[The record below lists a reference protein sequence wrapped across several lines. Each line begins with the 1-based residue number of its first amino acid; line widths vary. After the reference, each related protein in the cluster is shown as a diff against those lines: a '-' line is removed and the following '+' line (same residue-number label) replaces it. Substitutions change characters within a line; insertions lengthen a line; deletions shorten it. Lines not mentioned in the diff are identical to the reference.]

1 LSITDPLYGG
11 KNVEDTQLSRSF
23 EALLVVL
30 LLRKKTLGP
39 CLQISSTTYIEKK
52 KQNVIV
58 ESLSKNNTYLIHR
71 QYILI
76 TSNILNSCSIYM
88 SPYLRPKNE

>member
-1 LSITDPLYGG
+1 M
-11 KNVEDTQLSRSF
+11 
-23 EALLVVL
+23 
-30 LLRKKTLGP
+30 
-39 CLQISSTTYIEKK
+39 K

-88 SPYLRPKNE
+88 SPYLRLKNEWSYLQKGQAFFNKVIQVPPPVK